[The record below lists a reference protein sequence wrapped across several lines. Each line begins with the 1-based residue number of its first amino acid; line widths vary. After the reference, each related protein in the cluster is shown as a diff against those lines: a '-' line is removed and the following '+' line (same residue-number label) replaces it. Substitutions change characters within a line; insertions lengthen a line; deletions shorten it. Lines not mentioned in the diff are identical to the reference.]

1 METVFLILAKTVAV
15 AIELAMLAMMIRM
28 LMPLFF
34 NVDDS
39 VIYSLCCCV
48 SEPFIVPVRFVMSK
62 LGIGQNTPF
71 DWAFFVTYL
80 LLFVLQLLLPA
91 I

>member
-15 AIELAMLAMMIRM
+15 AIELAMMAMIIRM
-28 LMPLFF
+28 IMPLFF
-34 NVDDS
+34 NVDGN
-39 VIYSLCCCV
+39 VIYALCCCV

-62 LGIGQNTPF
+62 LDIGQNTPF
-71 DWAFFVTYL
+71 DWPFFVTYL

>member
-1 METVFLILAKTVAV
+1 METVFLILARTVAV

-28 LMPLFF
+28 IMPLFF
-34 NVDDS
+34 NVDS
-39 VIYSLCCCV
+39 SIIYALCCCV

-62 LGIGQNTPF
+62 LDIGQSTPF
-71 DWAFFVTYL
+71 DWPFFITYF
-80 LLFVLQLLLPA
+80 LLFILQLLLPT